1 MTVHGELNDFI
12 GRDRRIPCFEYLV
25 KGQPSV
31 KDVIESFGIP
41 HPEVCLIHVNGK
53 SVNFEFQVEHLDRI
67 EVFPASQLAVSGQDE
82 CVLPFRPEQT
92 KFLLDVHL
100 GGLTRLLRL
109 AGIDSGFEKDDPG
122 DEVLAR
128 RSSEEDRILLTRDIN
143 LLKRSVVRY
152 GYWLR
157 KTGSKNQ
164 FREIVDRYDLRPLFK
179 PFSRCVHC
187 NELVKPVEKSDIVGR
202 VRADTLSYYKQFWI
216 CPACEHIYWKG
227 SHFERINSLLFY

>member
-1 MTVHGELNDFI
+1 VHGELNDFVS
-12 GRDRRIPCFEYLV
+12 RDRRIPCLEYGV
-25 KGQPSV
+25 KGHPSV

-41 HPEVCLIHVNGK
+41 HPEVCFIYVNGE
-53 SVNFEFQVEHLDRI
+53 SVGFDIQVEHQDKI
-67 EVFPASQLAVSGQDE
+67 EVFPVSQLAASGQSQ

-92 KFLLDVHL
+92 RFLLDVHL

-109 AGIDSGFEKDDPG
+109 AGIDAKFEKDDPG

-128 RSSEEDRILLTRDIN
+128 ISSEDDRILLTRDIN

-179 PFSRCVHC
+179 PFSRCAHC
-187 NELVKPVEKSDIVGR
+187 NELVMPVEKSDIAER
-202 VRADTLSYYKQFWI
+202 VRADTLIYFNQFWI

-227 SHFERINSLLFY
+227 SHFERIKALLFY